1 MKKGFVR
8 GLAVFL
14 ILAMMAGAAAAA
26 ETGTDLFSGNYEKV
40 NHEQIEVWAN
50 GPLTTEK
57 AGRIPVMEITDMVV
71 NLWKI
76 DLDPEG
82 NMAINFIVETAPV
95 TDHNR
100 FFKTRIE
107 AAVGDGKDFRTEDDS
122 FMCTMKSGDGADE
135 WDNHYPDITVSN
147 PDLDDVLLLFRIV
160 ETDSQDNP
168 IQGWEIELPIRLA
181 GDYLTA
187 EAGGEAETHMPV
199 LNDENRDVDIPVY
212 NARVADGNDF
222 SVYVTAV
229 SHSEGGITLMFNV
242 ENSGQTRPDVSIE
255 DRKVGGESFDG
266 TWFEDMRDDTGN
278 GDMMLA
284 FSDMLSSM
292 LGSGAVLPDPI
303 ETVSFQ
309 LIVTGAGQ
317 AEPFTRNVTLVF
329 DGAVEESAQAEPAVS
344 LENATVLHLPVYTE
358 DYKTYVEIIS
368 DDDYGMSLQKVTGD
382 EWELDIFGDAECY
395 ADYEDG
401 YDEIVTHFHIYT
413 INDIQIDWD
422 GWSTGDYE
430 LAVPDYYFPDGKAPE
445 MIESIVFSS
454 IEIYR
459 AMETDEGELIYN
471 GGSPDYKSRP
481 VVLLFD
487 TND

>member
-8 GLAVFL
+8 GLTVLL
-14 ILAMMAGAAAAA
+14 ILAMTAGAAAAA
-26 ETGTDLFSGNYEKV
+26 ETGADLFSGNFEKV
-40 NHEQIEVWAN
+40 SHEQIEVWAN

-122 FMCTMKSGDGADE
+122 FSCVIHLDENVDE
-135 WDNHYPDITVSN
+135 WDSHYPDITVSN
-147 PDLDDVLLLFRIV
+147 PDMDDVLLLFRIV

-187 EAGGEAETHMPV
+187 EAGGEAETHLPV

-212 NARVADGNDF
+212 NAKVAEGDDF
-222 SVYVTAV
+222 SVCVTDL
-229 SHSEGGITLMFNV
+229 SHSEGGITLMFHV
-242 ENSGQTRPDVSIE
+242 ESAFQARLDVSIE
-255 DRKVGGESFDG
+255 DRKVNGESFDG
-266 TWFEDMRDDTGN
+266 IWFEDMRDDTGN

-292 LGSGAVLPDPI
+292 MGSGAVLPNPV
-303 ETVSFQ
+303 ETVSFK
-309 LIVTGAGQ
+309 LIVTGAEL
-317 AEPFTRNVTLVF
+317 AEPFTRDVTLIF
-329 DGAVEESAQAEPAVS
+329 DGAVEEPPQEEPAVS
-344 LENATVLHLPVYTE
+344 LENANVLHLPVYTE
-358 DYKTYVEIIS
+358 DYDTYVEIIS
-368 DDDYGMSLQKVTGD
+368 DEDYGMSLRRVTGD
-382 EWELDIFGDAECY
+382 EWELDIFGDMEY
-395 ADYEDG
+395 SVDDEDG

-422 GWSTGDYE
+422 EWSTDDYE
-430 LAVPDYYFPDGKAPE
+430 LAVPDNCFPDGKVPE
-445 MIESIVFSS
+445 VIESIVFSS

-459 AMETDEGELIYN
+459 AMETEDGELIYDE
-471 GGSPDYKSRP
+471 GGPDYRSGP
-481 VVLLFD
+481 IVLLFD